1 MKKLERAINKFRDK
15 NNMSLNYDV
24 PIDEFLLDCYLNCD
38 PSSYGSY
45 IQKKVEL
52 DCINNK
58 IDIVSISPKENRGDF
73 EILTRYSYDYRSDF
87 EFEEVPDY
95 NIPVVNFEFKTSFL
109 GKTNG
114 YTIRNIRPYQKMYG
128 GYLICLI
135 DCQNDFRKEFHLV
148 SYETLSVIFNM
159 THMNGISSQHKDD
172 GFKNYGVSFRKNSY
186 EHRSLRR
193 CSKLNGDTIEDLMS
207 YLKTAQLNLR
217 ESIMNSPEVIKYMGG
232 IIYKHGLCFNEL
244 SCYDEN
250 TQNEYYVTDENKKI
264 FNDVALI
271 LKNKYK
277 RLVDIGICDNYWMGQ
292 DIYLCLSGVS
302 GRDEYYKEICEEF
315 NKQWGIHQNK

>member
-1 MKKLERAINKFRDK
+1 MEKLERAINKFKNK
-15 NNMSLNYDV
+15 NNLSLNYKV
-24 PIDEFLLDCYLNCD
+24 PIDEFILDCYLNCD

-73 EILTRYSYDYRSDF
+73 EILTRYSYDYNSDF

-95 NIPVVNFEFKTSFL
+95 DIPVVNFEFKSSFL

-114 YTIRNIRPYQKMYG
+114 YTIRNIRPYQKIYG
-128 GYLICLI
+128 GYVICLI
-135 DCQNDFRKEFHLV
+135 DCQDDFRKEFHLV

-159 THMNGISSQHKDD
+159 THMNGISSQHNGD
-172 GFKNYGVSFRKNSY
+172 GFKNYGVSFRKNSD
-186 EHRSLRR
+186 EHKSLKRH
-193 CSKLNGDTIEDLMS
+193 SKLNGSTIEDLMS

-217 ESIMNSPEVIKYMGG
+217 ESIMNSPEVIKYMDG
-232 IIYKHGLCFNEL
+232 IIYKHGICFNKL
-244 SCYDEN
+244 SCY
-250 TQNEYYVTDENKKI
+250 DENKKI

-277 RLVDIGICDNYWMGQ
+277 RLVDIGVSDNRWLGRVIDLY
-292 DIYLCLSGVS
+292 ISGVS
-302 GRDEYYKEICEEF
+302 GRDEYYKEICKEF
-315 NKQWGIHQNK
+315 NKQWRIHQNK